1 MTFCPQSLKHPKMQ
15 QIRPQPEQMPGR
27 ERRRRRPQTIPREQR
42 PGDRPFGALRHQT
55 SRPGQHHLG
64 GGLHSPGL
72 RRHEDLRHDERDCDQ
87 LRVIRVLENVPH
99 TLYMT

>member
-1 MTFCPQSLKHPKMQ
+1 MTFCPQSLKHPKVQ